1 VDAVTEVRF
10 HSSDPRRRPRAWKID
25 GNAGRVVG
33 VLLVLAGTL
42 VAIGLFGAPDLV
54 AYVVRSAERLTIRA
68 TARRGLLA
76 FDSVRLRYERL
87 DKRVRTD
94 ELFLARMAVV
104 LDLPRPDDLVE
115 TDEPEPAATP
125 DALEAEVHRLAR
137 RLRAME
143 GFRRTLASAK
153 TEEPGRIPSRS
164 PVEPSSAV
172 PIHLFGPRVSP
183 LTHRP
188 EFHPG
193 LGLAAPEG
201 APVLAP
207 AGGRV
212 VFAGRVP
219 VGAGAEW
226 RSFRNV
232 VVVAPRERTRTV
244 LGYLGEIRVRRG
256 QVVRRGEQ
264 VGEVGVNRF
273 TPTPQLHYGVWR
285 RSGARW
291 TPVDPRLHVL
301 DAEWIGARD
310 LAAPVVPPRDAE
322 LPSAF
327 R

>member
-1 VDAVTEVRF
+1 MDAVTEVRF

-33 VLLVLAGTL
+33 ALLVLAGTL

-76 FDSVRLRYERL
+76 FDSVRLRYEKL
-87 DKRVRTD
+87 DRRVRTD
-94 ELFLARMAVV
+94 ELFLARVAAV
-104 LDLPRPDDLVE
+104 LDLPRPDGLAAAEV
-115 TDEPEPAATP
+115 PSPAATP
-125 DALEAEVHRLAR
+125 DALEAEVHRLGR

-164 PVEPSSAV
+164 PVEPTSAV
-172 PIHLFGPRVSP
+172 PVHAFGPRVSP
-183 LTHRP
+183 LTRRP
-188 EFHPG
+188 EFHFG

-201 APVLAP
+201 TPVLAP

-219 VGAGAEW
+219 GSAGAEW

-232 VVVAPRERTRTV
+232 VVIAHGERTRTV
-244 LGYLGEIRVRRG
+244 LGYLGAIRVRRG
-256 QVVRRGEQ
+256 QFVRRGQE
-264 VGEVGVNRF
+264 VGVIGVNRF
-273 TPTPQLHYGVWR
+273 SPTPQLHYGVWKR
-285 RSGARW
+285 AGARW

-310 LAAPVVPPRDAE
+310 LATPVVPPRDLD
-322 LPSAF
+322 LPPAF

>member
-1 VDAVTEVRF
+1 MTEVRF

-33 VLLVLAGTL
+33 ALLVLAGTL

-76 FDSVRLRYERL
+76 FDSVRLRYEKL
-87 DKRVRTD
+87 DRRVRTD
-94 ELFLARMAVV
+94 ELFLARVAAV
-104 LDLPRPDDLVE
+104 LDLPRPDGLAAAEV
-115 TDEPEPAATP
+115 PSPAATP
-125 DALEAEVHRLAR
+125 DALEAEVHRLGR

-164 PVEPSSAV
+164 PVEPTSAV
-172 PIHLFGPRVSP
+172 PVHAFGPRVSP
-183 LTHRP
+183 LTRRP
-188 EFHPG
+188 EFHFG

-201 APVLAP
+201 TPVLAP

-219 VGAGAEW
+219 GSAGAEW

-232 VVVAPRERTRTV
+232 VVIAHGERTRTV
-244 LGYLGEIRVRRG
+244 LGYLGAIRVRRG
-256 QVVRRGEQ
+256 QFVRRGQE
-264 VGEVGVNRF
+264 VGVIGVNRF
-273 TPTPQLHYGVWR
+273 SPTPQLHYGVWKR
-285 RSGARW
+285 AGARW

-310 LAAPVVPPRDAE
+310 LATPVVPPRDLD
-322 LPSAF
+322 LPPAF

>member
-1 VDAVTEVRF
+1 MDAVTEVRF

-33 VLLVLAGTL
+33 ALIVLAGTL

-87 DKRVRTD
+87 EKRVRTD

-104 LDLPRPDDLVE
+104 LDLPRPDGLVAA
-115 TDEPEPAATP
+115 DDAAPAATP
-125 DALEAEVHRLAR
+125 DALEAEVHGLGR

-153 TEEPGRIPSRS
+153 TEEPGQIPSRS
-164 PVEPSSAV
+164 PVDPSSAV
-172 PIHLFGPRVSP
+172 PLHLFGPRVSP
-183 LTHRP
+183 LTLRP
-188 EFHPG
+188 EFHAG

-201 APVLAP
+201 TPVLAP

-219 VGAGAEW
+219 GGAGAEW

-232 VVVAPRERTRTV
+232 VVIAHGEKTRTV
-244 LGYLGEIRVRRG
+244 LGYLGQIRVRRG
-256 QVVRRGEQ
+256 QVVRRGQE
-264 VGEVGVNRF
+264 VGAIGVNRF
-273 TPTPQLHYGVWR
+273 SPTPQLHYGVWK

-291 TPVDPRLHVL
+291 KPVDPRLHVL

-310 LAAPVVPPRDAE
+310 LAAAVVPPADVE
-322 LPSAF
+322 LPPAF

>member
-1 VDAVTEVRF
+1 MTEVRF

-33 VLLVLAGTL
+33 ALLVLGGTL
-42 VAIGLFGAPDLV
+42 VSIGLFGAPDLV

-87 DKRVRTD
+87 EKRVRTD
-94 ELFLARMAVV
+94 ELFLSRMAVV
-104 LDLPRPDDLVE
+104 LDLPRPEGLAAAE
-115 TDEPEPAATP
+115 APAPAATP
-125 DALEAEVHRLAR
+125 EALEAEVHRLGR

-172 PIHLFGPRVSP
+172 PVHAFGPRVSP
-183 LTHRP
+183 LTRRP
-188 EFHPG
+188 EFHFG

-219 VGAGAEW
+219 GSAGAEW

-232 VVVAPRERTRTV
+232 VVIAHGERTRTV

-256 QVVRRGEQ
+256 QVVRRGQ
-264 VGEVGVNRF
+264 DLGEIGVNRF
-273 TPTPQLHYGVWR
+273 SPTPQLHYGVWKR
-285 RSGARW
+285 VGARW

-301 DAEWIGARD
+301 DAEWIGAAD
-310 LAAPVVPPRDAE
+310 LAAPVVPPRDLD
-322 LPSAF
+322 LPPAS

>member
-1 VDAVTEVRF
+1 MDAVTEVRF

-33 VLLVLAGTL
+33 ALIVLAGTL

-87 DKRVRTD
+87 EKRVRTD

-104 LDLPRPDDLVE
+104 LDLPRPDGLVA
-115 TDEPEPAATP
+115 TDAPPAATP
-125 DALEAEVHRLAR
+125 DALEAEVHGLGR

-153 TEEPGRIPSRS
+153 IGEPGLIPSRS
-164 PVEPSSAV
+164 PVDPSSAV
-172 PIHLFGPRVSP
+172 PLHLFGPRVSP
-183 LTHRP
+183 LTLRP
-188 EFHPG
+188 EFHAG

-201 APVLAP
+201 TPVLAP

-219 VGAGAEW
+219 GSAGAEW

-232 VVVAPRERTRTV
+232 VVIAHGEKTRTV
-244 LGYLGEIRVRRG
+244 LGYLGQIRVRRG
-256 QVVRRGEQ
+256 QVVRRGQE
-264 VGEVGVNRF
+264 VGAIGVNRF
-273 TPTPQLHYGVWR
+273 SPTPQLHYGVWK

-291 TPVDPRLHVL
+291 KPVDPRLHVL

-310 LAAPVVPPRDAE
+310 LAAAVVPPADVE
-322 LPSAF
+322 LPPAF

>member
-1 VDAVTEVRF
+1 MTEVRF

-33 VLLVLAGTL
+33 ALLVVAGTL

-76 FDSVRLRYERL
+76 FDSVRLRYEKL

-104 LDLPRPDDLVE
+104 LELPRPVGLVV
-115 TDEPEPAATP
+115 TDETEPAATP

-137 RLRAME
+137 RLRSME

-172 PIHLFGPRVSP
+172 PAHLFGPRVSP
-183 LTHRP
+183 FTLRP
-188 EFHPG
+188 EFHAG

-201 APVLAP
+201 SPVLAP

-219 VGAGAEW
+219 GSAGAEW

-232 VVVAPRERTRTV
+232 VVIAHGERTRTV

-264 VGEVGVNRF
+264 VGEVGVSLF
-273 TPTPQLHYGVWR
+273 SPTPQLHYGVWR
-285 RSGARW
+285 WSGARW

-301 DAEWIGARD
+301 DAEWIGASD
-310 LAAPVVPPRDAE
+310 LAAPVVPPRDVE
-322 LPSAF
+322 LPSVF

>member
-1 VDAVTEVRF
+1 MTEVRF

-33 VLLVLAGTL
+33 ALLVLGGTL
-42 VAIGLFGAPDLV
+42 VSIGLFGAPDLV

-87 DKRVRTD
+87 EKRVRTD
-94 ELFLARMAVV
+94 ELFLSRMAVV
-104 LDLPRPDDLVE
+104 LDLPRPGGLAAAELPAPAV
-115 TDEPEPAATP
+115 TPE
-125 DALEAEVHRLAR
+125 ALEAEVHRLGR

-172 PIHLFGPRVSP
+172 PVHAFGPRVSP
-183 LTHRP
+183 LTRRP
-188 EFHPG
+188 EFHFG

-219 VGAGAEW
+219 GSAGAEW

-232 VVVAPRERTRTV
+232 VVIAHGERTRTV
-244 LGYLGEIRVRRG
+244 LGHLGEIRVRRG
-256 QVVRRGEQ
+256 QVVRRGQ
-264 VGEVGVNRF
+264 DLGEVGVNRF
-273 TPTPQLHYGVWR
+273 SPTPQLHYGVWKR
-285 RSGARW
+285 VGARW

-301 DAEWIGARD
+301 DAEWIGAAD
-310 LAAPVVPPRDAE
+310 LAAPVVPPRDLD
-322 LPSAF
+322 LPPAF

>member
-1 VDAVTEVRF
+1 MTEVRF

-33 VLLVLAGTL
+33 ALLVLAGTL

-76 FDSVRLRYERL
+76 FDSVRLRCERL
-87 DKRVRTD
+87 ERRVRTD
-94 ELFLARMAVV
+94 ELFLSRMAVV
-104 LDLPRPDDLVE
+104 LDLPRPGGMAAA
-115 TDEPEPAATP
+115 DEAAPAATP
-125 DALEAEVHRLAR
+125 DALEAEIHRLAR

-172 PIHLFGPRVSP
+172 PVHLFGPRVSP

-188 EFHPG
+188 EFHAG

-212 VFAGRVP
+212 AFAGRVP
-219 VGAGAEW
+219 GSAGPEW
-226 RSFRNV
+226 RSLRNV
-232 VVVAPRERTRTV
+232 VVLAHGERTRTV
-244 LGYLGEIRVRRG
+244 LGSLGEIRVRRG
-256 QVVRRGEQ
+256 QVVRRGQEI
-264 VGEVGVNRF
+264 GKVGVSRF
-273 TPTPQLHYGVWR
+273 SPTPQLHYGVWR
-285 RSGARW
+285 QSGARW

-301 DAEWIGARD
+301 DAEWIGAAD
-310 LAAPVVPPRDAE
+310 LAAPVVPPRDLD
-322 LPSAF
+322 LPPAF